1 MNDTAQTQ
9 VGHADRQIFYNQI
22 AEHSLAPLW
31 ERLHALVTRAPST
44 PALPAHWNYDDVV
57 RPYLMRAGGLITAKE
72 AERRVLILE
81 NPGMKGQTCITHS
94 LFAGL
99 QLILPGEVAPAHRHA
114 QSALRFIVEGHGAY
128 TAVEGER
135 TLMEP
140 GDFVITP
147 SWTWHDHGNE
157 TTQPMVWLDGLDIP
171 IVRIFDAGFA
181 EQLNADSQSVARPAG
196 DSLAR
201 YGANMVPV
209 DWKPDRTSSPVFSYP
224 YSRSRDALTTLA
236 RNGEPDAC
244 HGYKLR
250 YINPTSGGSAMPT
263 IGAFMALLPAGFQ
276 TAPYRSTDGTVYSV
290 VEGTGETVIGDTVFR
305 WKPRDLFVV
314 PAWARHH
321 HRANGDAVLFSFS
334 DRPVQDVLS
343 LWREERFDA

>member
-1 MNDTAQTQ
+1 MNDTAISP
-9 VGHADRQIFYNQI
+9 DRQAFYDDI
-22 AEHSLAPLW
+22 APHSLAPLW
-31 ERLHALVTRAPST
+31 ERLHAMVTREPRTA
-44 PALPAHWNYDDVV
+44 ALPAHWDYDNVV
-57 RPYLMRAGGLITAKE
+57 RPFIMRSAGLITAKE

-81 NPGMKGQTCITHS
+81 NPGYRGQTRITHS

-99 QLILPGEVAPAHRHA
+99 QLIMPGEVAPAHRHA

-135 TLMEP
+135 ALMEP

-157 TTQPMVWLDGLDIP
+157 TDQPMVWLDGLDVP
-171 IVRIFDAGFA
+171 LVGLLDASFMEPA
-181 EQLNADSQSVARPAG
+181 NADSQDVARPVG

-201 YGANMVPV
+201 FGANMVPV
-209 DWKPDRTSSPVFSYP
+209 DWKAERKSSPVFSYP
-224 YSRSRDALTTLA
+224 YTRSREALATMM
-236 RNGEPDAC
+236 RNGDPDAC

-250 YINPTSGGSAMPT
+250 YINPGTGGSPMPT
-263 IGAFMALLPAGFQ
+263 IGAFMALLPSGFAS
-276 TAPYRSTDGTVYSV
+276 APYRSTDGTVYSV
-290 VEGTGETVIGDTVFR
+290 VEGRGETVVGDTVIR

-321 HRANGDAVLFSFS
+321 HRAEAEAVLFSFS
-334 DRPVQDVLS
+334 DRPVQDVLG
-343 LWREERFDA
+343 LWREDRG

>member
-1 MNDTAQTQ
+1 MNDAAA
-9 VGHADRQIFYNQI
+9 VSPDRQDFYDVI
-22 AEHSLAPLW
+22 APHSLAPLW
-31 ERLHALVTRAPST
+31 ERLHAMVTREPT
-44 PALPAHWNYDDVV
+44 TKALPAHWDYDNIV
-57 RPYLMRAGGLITAKE
+57 RPLIMRAGGLITAKE

-81 NPGMKGQTCITHS
+81 NPGFKGQTRVTHS

-114 QSALRFIVEGHGAY
+114 QSALRFVIEGHGAY

-135 TLMEP
+135 AMMEP

-157 TTQPMVWLDGLDIP
+157 TDQPMVWLDGLDIP
-171 IVRIFDAGFA
+171 IVGLFDASFA
-181 EQLNADSQSVARPAG
+181 EPLPADSQDVSRPIG

-209 DWKPDRTSSPVFSYP
+209 DWKPERKSSPVFNYP
-224 YSRSRDALTTLA
+224 YARSREALATLA
-236 RNGEPDAC
+236 RNGDPDPC

-250 YINPTSGGSAMPT
+250 YINPGTGGSPMPT
-263 IGAFMALLPAGFQ
+263 IGAFMALLPAGFA

-290 VEGTGETVIGDTVFR
+290 VEGEGETIIGDTVIR

-314 PAWARHH
+314 PAWHRHH
-321 HRANGDAVLFSFS
+321 HRAGSETVLFSFS
-334 DRPVQDVLS
+334 DRPVQDVLG
-343 LWREERFDA
+343 LWREDRG